1 MSELKKRET
10 AYKLRIEDILKSK
23 QIFEPS
29 EVLNKRLLF
38 VELGNKRF
46 LRVNLI
52 ANIIDKYES
61 DGERKFASIT
71 LDDGTGQIRAKV
83 FGEEINKF
91 KELSQGHTVLIIGL
105 LKSFNQELYIYPE
118 IIKQKTPKY
127 LLIRKLEIEK
137 SFPIKLNSEQ
147 KKEINALRDDLIE
160 IIKLSEKDQGI
171 DSEEIIM
178 KTKARP
184 EIIHQ
189 EIKRLL
195 EEGIIYEP
203 RPGRIRY
210 LG

>member
-1 MSELKKRET
+1 MSEFKKRET

-118 IIKQKTPKY
+118 IIKQQTPKY

>member
-1 MSELKKRET
+1 MPGLTKRET
-10 AYKLRIEDILKSK
+10 AYKLRIEDLLKAK

-38 VELGNKRF
+38 VEFGNKRF

-83 FGEEINKF
+83 FGEEINKY
-91 KELSQGHTVLIIGL
+91 KEFSQGHTVLIIGV

-118 IIKQKTPKY
+118 IIKEKAPKY
-127 LLIRKLEIEK
+127 LLVRKLEIEK

-160 IIKLSEKDQGI
+160 MIKLSEKDQGI

-178 KTKARP
+178 KTKSRP
-184 EIIHQ
+184 EIIQQ

>member
-118 IIKQKTPKY
+118 IIKQQTPKY

>member
-1 MSELKKRET
+1 MPELTKRET
-10 AYKLRIEDILKSK
+10 AYKLRIEDILKAK

-38 VELGNKRF
+38 VEFGNKRF

-83 FGEEINKF
+83 FGEEINKY

-118 IIKQKTPKY
+118 IIKKQTPKY
-127 LLIRKLEIEK
+127 LLVRKLEIEK